1 MSRALAATLVLLLV
15 GCASAPPLAPTLTTG
30 FTFRATG
37 VALIDEPTGD
47 LGEPAANWDSIV
59 EATGYG
65 FPAAGAASI
74 NEKRLTAIDAATSN
88 ASAKLV
94 EKIEGALVTRA
105 ADVKDMKFAGTE
117 THIEVAGQLKGVK
130 VVSAEYDQVEEMAT
144 VELRLGLDSDGK
156 IVPDRLLPITPLSLA
171 ARKAQAEEAARYD
184 AVAKLREQV
193 GGAHITNEIT
203 VRNLMLSHQRARLV
217 VEGMMEGVQF
227 AKPVWLGS
235 QKCTVDSTLSLTAG
249 DLARLRNLVEPG
261 F

>member
-1 MSRALAATLVLLLV
+1 LVAAVIFVVV
-15 GCASAPPLAPTLTTG
+15 GCSSAPPPVTTVSTG
-30 FTFRATG
+30 FTFKATG
-37 VALIDEPTGD
+37 VAIVDEPGND
-47 LGEPAANWDSIV
+47 LGEPAVNWDSIV
-59 EATGYG
+59 EATGFG
-65 FPAAGAASI
+65 FPAAGATSL

-88 ASAKLV
+88 ALAKLV
-94 EKIEGALVTRA
+94 EKIEGARVTRA

-117 THIEVAGQLKGVK
+117 THVTVEGQLKGVK
-130 VVSAEYDQVEEMAT
+130 TVSAEYDEVEEMAT
-144 VELRLGLDSDGK
+144 VELRLGLDSDGQ

-171 ARKAQAEEAARYD
+171 ARQAQAEEAARYD

-227 AKPVWLGS
+227 DDPVWLGRE
-235 QKCTVDSTLSLTAG
+235 KVTVEATMSLTAG
-249 DLARLRNLVEPG
+249 DLARLRNMVEPG

>member
-74 NEKRLTAIDAATSN
+74 N
-88 ASAKLV
+88 AKLV